1 MQLPRS
7 FVSPHPRPIRA
18 ILVVSRIAPLV
29 WIVLSSAYNRLDAQ
43 QVPAQQVPAQQI
55 LAIEVAVNAQDPVV
69 VLGDKPEK
77 NSEKPDRSSGQ
88 NKPDKIP
95 RAFDRNRPEPE
106 EEPEAPKKN
115 AMVNFAMD
123 PDRWSDVIYSQLG
136 GSEGTFEQ
144 QQRRRVRSTVNR
156 IELICGIDEATREKV
171 QATAELEI
179 QRFKTEVMALA
190 AQGPRNPTQEEYSE
204 FYNKVF
210 KLTERF
216 RVQGQPPNTK
226 KLPLWQKVLFS
237 NLSEQQKK
245 EIEKD
250 NQKRAEYRQ
259 QVARIEVLMRISRRL
274 GLTSKQ
280 REKLEPYTTA
290 NTEAW
295 KSLDQAWQ
303 ALQQFPEKEKREI
316 FSPEQIQELK
326 KPLEQSDDLQ
336 LVIRE
341 LGDDF

>member
-29 WIVLSSAYNRLDAQ
+29 WIVLSSAYNRLD
-43 QVPAQQVPAQQI
+43 AQQVPAQQI

-123 PDRWSDVIYSQLG
+123 SDRWSDVIYSQLG

-237 NLSEQQKK
+237 NLSEQHKQ

-280 REKLEPYTTA
+280 REKLEPYTAA

-341 LGDDF
+341 RGDDF